1 MTAYKGL
8 DRHELSKETQE
19 VEGLQRDLAG
29 EANAAT
35 LAKLGFDK
43 IAAELFATNAVLAE
57 AVARREAKRGDREA
71 SAGGETT
78 ANVRKEACE
87 ATSLYWLITPIS
99 AVTAPSSSADGMSL
113 CAALTRAT
121 ISTMRLDASAK
132 REKPEP
138 GPETRLVSGNG
149 PNRLRKQPLRLT
161 RGLFCVKKRPF
172 NLRESFSTFKSV
184 AAI

>member
-78 ANVRKEACE
+78 ANVRKEGVQPHRRDRRAGQRGAE
-87 ATSLYWLITPIS
+87 AH
-99 AVTAPSSSADGMSL
+99 AVGGAGRHGHGVNGRDQPVQ
-113 CAALTRAT
+113 TR
-121 ISTMRLDASAK
+121 RLAVH
-132 REKPEP
+132 REE
-138 GPETRLVSGNG
+138 
-149 PNRLRKQPLRLT
+149 
-161 RGLFCVKKRPF
+161 
-172 NLRESFSTFKSV
+172 REAGTG
-184 AAI
+184 A

>member
-1 MTAYKGL
+1 MTTTRSARRRLTKTAYKWL

-57 AVARREAKRGDREA
+57 AVARREAKGGDREA

-78 ANVRKEACE
+78 ANVRKEA
-87 ATSLYWLITPIS
+87 SNLIVEIVARVNAAQRLIPS
-99 AVTAPSSSADGMSL
+99 AELEGAV
-113 CAALTRAT
+113 AALMGV
-121 ISTMRLDASAK
+121 ISQYRLVASQHTAK

-138 GPETRLVSGNG
+138 GPE
-149 PNRLRKQPLRLT
+149 
-161 RGLFCVKKRPF
+161 
-172 NLRESFSTFKSV
+172 
-184 AAI
+184 AAS